1 VTTTV
6 VPRTADAAGEGPST
20 AWRVWVGALTG
31 GLLVGFGAFVYQW
44 AYGLG
49 VTGLSNTVTW
59 GMYIVAFMFLVGAS
73 AGGLIVVAGSELV
86 GTTRFKT
93 LSRLAVVVSVA
104 AVATAAGTI
113 LPDLGRP
120 EVAWRMMTQPSFTSP
135 LVWDMA
141 VLTIYLV
148 IGGIDLYLLSR
159 PVVPE
164 RALRRMAQ
172 VALPAAVLVH
182 SVTAWIFG
190 LMVARPFWNTPLLA
204 PMFITSALVSGTAL
218 VVLVALIVR
227 RTTAVRFSGSMLS
240 SLGELMLWFIAADA
254 FLLAAEVLTT
264 LLSGSVEH
272 QHQLQVILTGRLA
285 PLFWTEVL
293 LGVVV
298 PFVVL
303 TQRRWRVKPAVLA
316 TVSVLAVIGV
326 FFKRINILLSSMFE
340 PLVDLAPGLP
350 GGRPGQ
356 PFTASEIYVPTLV
369 EWGILIGMTAFFC
382 ALVTLGVRRI
392 VIPGHERDMAAAA
405 ADGATADAARHPHLG
420 AEPAGARAR
429 GTGQWGDAV
438 RHPS

>member
-1 VTTTV
+1 MTTTA
-6 VPRTADAAGEGPST
+6 VPRTVGLPRSGGTT
-20 AWRVWVGALTG
+20 AWRAWVALLTA
-31 GLLVGFGAFVYQW
+31 GLLVGLGSFLYQW
-44 AYGLG
+44 NYGLG

-59 GMYIVAFMFLVGAS
+59 GMYIVTFMFLVGAS

-86 GTTRFKT
+86 GTERYKT

-104 AVATAAGTI
+104 AVATATGTI

-120 EVAWRMMTQPSFTSP
+120 QLAWRMITQPHLTSP

-141 VLTIYLV
+141 VLLTYLV

-159 PVVPE
+159 PRVPHG
-164 RALRRMAQ
+164 AMRRMAQ
-172 VALPAAVLVH
+172 ITLPLAVLVH

-204 PMFITSALVSGTAL
+204 PLFITSALVSGTAL
-218 VVLVALIVR
+218 VILVALVVR
-227 RTTAVRFSGSMLS
+227 RTTPVPFADSMLG
-240 SLGELMLWFIAADA
+240 SLGQLMLWFIAADA
-254 FLLAAEVLTT
+254 FLLAAEILTT
-264 LLSGSVEH
+264 LLSGSEH
-272 QHQLQVILTGRLA
+272 HQNQLGVVIAGRLA

-303 TQRRWRVKPAVLA
+303 SRREWRARPGLLA
-316 TVSVLAVIGV
+316 TVSVLAVVGV

-356 PFTASEIYVPTLV
+356 PFDVHEVYFPTWVEVGVLV
-369 EWGILIGMTAFFC
+369 GMAAFFC
-382 ALVTLGVRRI
+382 ALVTLGVQR
-392 VIPGHERDMAAAA
+392 VVVPGHRDDLAAERDDEQADEAA
-405 ADGATADAARHPHLG
+405 G
-420 AEPAGARAR
+420 RAS
-429 GTGQWGDAV
+429 A
-438 RHPS
+438 P

>member
-1 VTTTV
+1 MTTV
-6 VPRTADAAGEGPST
+6 VIPQPSDVAPRPHVT
-20 AWRVWVGALTG
+20 AWRVWVGVLGT
-31 GLLVGFGAFVYQW
+31 GLLIGLGSFLYQW
-44 AYGLG
+44 RSGLG

-59 GMYIVAFMFLVGAS
+59 GMYIVSFMFLVGAS
-73 AGGLIVVAGSELV
+73 AGGLIVVAGSELL
-86 GTTRFKT
+86 GTTRFKA

-104 AVATAAGTI
+104 AVATATGTI

-120 EVAWRMMTQPSFTSP
+120 ELAWRMITQPHLTSP

-141 VLTIYLV
+141 VLLTYLV
-148 IGGIDLYLLSR
+148 IGAVDLYLLSR
-159 PVVPE
+159 PVVSEP
-164 RALRRMAQ
+164 AMRRMAQ
-172 VALPAAVLVH
+172 ITLPLAVLVH

-204 PMFITSALVSGTAL
+204 PLFITSALVSGTAL
-218 VVLVALIVR
+218 VILVALVVR
-227 RTTAVRFSGSMLS
+227 RTTAVRIPDAMLG

-285 PLFWTEVL
+285 PLFWSEVI

-303 TQRRWRVKPAVLA
+303 SRRELRSRPGVLA

-356 PFTASEIYVPTLV
+356 PFTASEVYFPTWV
-369 EWGILIGMTAFFC
+369 EWGVLVGMAAFFC
-382 ALVTLGVRRI
+382 ALVTLGVLRI
-392 VIPGHERDMAAAA
+392 VVPGHRNDLAAEAAA
-405 ADGATADAARHPHLG
+405 
-420 AEPAGARAR
+420 ESESEIES
-429 GTGQWGDAV
+429 AV
-438 RHPS
+438 RS